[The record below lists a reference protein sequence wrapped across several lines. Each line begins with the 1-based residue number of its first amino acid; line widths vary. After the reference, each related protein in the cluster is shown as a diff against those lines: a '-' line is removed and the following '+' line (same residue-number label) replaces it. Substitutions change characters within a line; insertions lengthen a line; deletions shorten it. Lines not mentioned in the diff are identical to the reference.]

1 MPEKNLRKPS
11 KELTR
16 VLAENLRALRRAR
29 GLSQE
34 ELAEICSLH
43 RTYVGSIER
52 SERNVT
58 LSSLEVFA
66 QALGVSVTSLLTP
79 GAHDHNKSD

>member
-11 KELTR
+11 KEITR
-16 VLAENLRALRRAR
+16 ILAENLRALRRAR
-29 GLSQE
+29 ELSQE

-52 SERNVT
+52 GERNIT
-58 LSSLEVFA
+58 LSSLEAFA
-66 QALGVSVTSLLTP
+66 HALGVSVTSLLTP
-79 GAHDHNKSD
+79 GAHDHKKSD